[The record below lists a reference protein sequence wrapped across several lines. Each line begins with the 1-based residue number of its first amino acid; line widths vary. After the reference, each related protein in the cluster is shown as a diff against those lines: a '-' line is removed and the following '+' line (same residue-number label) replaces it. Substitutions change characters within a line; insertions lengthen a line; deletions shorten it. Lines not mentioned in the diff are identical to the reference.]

1 MVFWAKA
8 WLSEEWDSK
17 TESPVGEWFGL
28 EMAWQLRTLVDLE
41 DLGSTP

>member
-28 EMAWQLRTLVDLE
+28 EMGLV
-41 DLGSTP
+41 STILMVPNTGH